1 MIDVQ
6 QIALALR
13 SCTRQSLVIVDEFGK
28 GTEST
33 GTKICYGLTL
43 TQMALDYSVQ
53 C

>member
-13 SCTRQSLVIVDEFGK
+13 GCTRQSLVIVDEFGK
-28 GTEST
+28 GTESN
-33 GTKICYGLTL
+33 GTKIHYRLTVN
-43 TQMALDYSVQ
+43 QMAPDYFAQ